1 MATAD
6 SRTGHTGRA
15 RVGVPRLWAARSSLF
30 MVGLVAVVIS
40 AWGGIIPFF
49 GPTFS
54 YSADGSGSWHWN
66 LAHTV
71 LAFAPAIVG
80 IFAGILILARTPGTV
95 QRSSRFGLGSAGL
108 LALAAGGWFVV
119 GPWAWQLTLGSSS
132 YLMPAT
138 PLRILAN
145 LLGYSFGPG
154 LILVACGAFALGWA
168 VRHQPPP
175 VAVPAV
181 TGPVASEQV
190 VSPRAGE
197 AGVVPPEPPSAE
209 QTPPESPNIPS
220 GT

>member
-15 RVGVPRLWAARSSLF
+15 RVGAPRLWAARSSLF
-30 MVGLVAVVIS
+30 MVGLVAVLIS
-40 AWGGIIPFF
+40 AWGGIIPFL
-49 GPTFS
+49 GPTFG

-71 LAFAPAIVG
+71 LAFSPAIVG
-80 IFAGILILARTPGTV
+80 IFAGILILARAPGTV

-132 YLMPAT
+132 YLVPAT
-138 PLRILAN
+138 PLRTLAN

-154 LILVACGAFALGWA
+154 LILAGCGAFALGWA
-168 VRHQPPP
+168 VRHQRPPL
-175 VAVPAV
+175 AVPAV

-190 VSPRAGE
+190 SSPPVRE
-197 AGVVPPEPPSAE
+197 TGVAPPAPPSFE
-209 QTPPESPNIPS
+209 QAPPESPNAPS
-220 GT
+220 GA

>member
-6 SRTGHTGRA
+6 SRNQHSGHA
-15 RVGVPRLWAARSSLF
+15 RVGAPRLWAARSNLF
-30 MVGLVAVVIS
+30 MVGLVAVLIS

-49 GPTFS
+49 GPTFG

-71 LAFAPAIVG
+71 LAFSPAIVG
-80 IFAGILILARTPGTV
+80 IFAGLLILARAPGTV

-132 YLMPAT
+132 YLVPAT
-138 PLRILAN
+138 PLRTLAN

-168 VRHQPPP
+168 VRHQRPP

-209 QTPPESPNIPS
+209 QTPPESPNTPS